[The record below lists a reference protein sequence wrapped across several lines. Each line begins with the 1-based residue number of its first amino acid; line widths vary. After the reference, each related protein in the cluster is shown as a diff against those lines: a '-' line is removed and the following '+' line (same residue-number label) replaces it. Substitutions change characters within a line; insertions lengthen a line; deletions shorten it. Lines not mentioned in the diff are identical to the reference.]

1 MRAREAL
8 VVAALLGTA
17 CLAVLARSVSSAP
30 VAASPPVE
38 GDDAAEAS
46 RGATGVAGALGSLGV
61 PFAREGHTSSR
72 DVPDEAAE
80 VLRERGEQGD
90 CLVVRSGY
98 LDLFGGVWGCVLQGG
113 DWAEVCLV
121 VEGAG
126 GGGCSVARW
135 RMSVDDVAGAFGS

>member
-8 VVAALLGTA
+8 VAAALLGVA
-17 CLAVLARSVSSAP
+17 CLSVLARSVGSDPAP
-30 VAASPPVE
+30 VSSPVE
-38 GDDAAEAS
+38 GDGEAEAS
-46 RGATGVAGALGSLGV
+46 RGATGVVDALGSLGV
-61 PFAREGHTSSR
+61 PFAQEERTSSR
-72 DVPDEAAE
+72 GVRDEAAA

-121 VEGAG
+121 SEGVE
-126 GGGCSVARW
+126 GGGCSVTRW
-135 RMSVDDVAGAFGS
+135 RMSVDDVAGALGP

>member
-17 CLAVLARSVSSAP
+17 CLAALARAGGAAP
-30 VAASPPVE
+30 GAASPPVE

-121 VEGAG
+121 VEGAE

>member
-17 CLAVLARSVSSAP
+17 CLAVLARSVGSAP

-46 RGATGVAGALGSLGV
+46 RGATGVARALGSLGV

-121 VEGAG
+121 VEGAE

>member
-46 RGATGVAGALGSLGV
+46 RGATGVTGALRSLGV

-121 VEGAG
+121 VEGAE